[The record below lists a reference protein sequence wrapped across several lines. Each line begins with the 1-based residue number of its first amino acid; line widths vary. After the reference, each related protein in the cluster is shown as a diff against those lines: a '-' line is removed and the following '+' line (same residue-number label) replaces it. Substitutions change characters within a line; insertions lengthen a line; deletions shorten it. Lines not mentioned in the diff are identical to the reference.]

1 MDKKNEKKVHSED
14 RDNIIPFP
22 KPPQPSRGRGKEDV
36 GSGERYT
43 IHFEPHWDTDEDD
56 PPDSKA

>member
-1 MDKKNEKKVHSED
+1 MDKKNDKKVHSEN
-14 RDNIIPFP
+14 RDNVIPFP
-22 KPPQPSRGRGKEDV
+22 KPSSSSRGRGKEDV

-43 IHFEPHWDTDEDD
+43 IYFEPHWDTDEDN